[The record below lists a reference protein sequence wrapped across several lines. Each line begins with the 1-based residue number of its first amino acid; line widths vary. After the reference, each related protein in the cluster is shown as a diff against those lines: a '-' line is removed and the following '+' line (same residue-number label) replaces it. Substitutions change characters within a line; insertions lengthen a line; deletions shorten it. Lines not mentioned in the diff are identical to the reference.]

1 MALAPAIACGAVAA
15 VLVPL
20 LAAGHEDWAGGL
32 LTETPLRLPLGGGLT
47 VFWSWTVFCVVTLLA
62 WALFAA
68 ARQK

>member
-1 MALAPAIACGAVAA
+1 M
-15 VLVPL
+15 PL

-32 LTETPLRLPLGGGLT
+32 LTEAPLRLPLGGGVT

-62 WALFAA
+62 WGLFAA